1 MIPALIPL
9 FPLAPLL
16 AGAFPATPVRDADTM
31 KPGNVGDGMVKTVVF
46 GVAATFVA
54 LYMGYESNATPEGVA
69 QATTRTVVFSSV
81 AVLIL
86 DFLLTSLMFHTS

>member
-1 MIPALIPL
+1 MQDGVDVVKDI
-9 FPLAPLL
+9 
-16 AGAFPATPVRDADTM
+16 
-31 KPGNVGDGMVKTVVF
+31 GDGMVKTVVF